1 VGAAPARLRRPLTF
15 RASPVICSR
24 MRCGS
29 ASPPAT
35 VAVWQLQTRSRPLV
49 GIPFHAQLNPI
60 APPVGRKMSVTAL
73 VNGRSYMHWT
83 EPFARFIADQVRRS
97 AKARE

>member
-1 VGAAPARLRRPLTF
+1 LIRSSRRGSRTRQTPAPTDIQGLARHLQQDALRLCIPTRDSGGLAVADKI
-15 RASPVICSR
+15 ASI
-24 MRCGS
+24 
-29 ASPPAT
+29 
-35 VAVWQLQTRSRPLV
+35 
-49 GIPFHAQLNPI
+49 
-60 APPVGRKMSVTAL
+60 GRKMSVTAI